1 MAASAPRPPKRGR
14 TARLDH
20 YVGPPAH
27 LLVGARISVFWP
39 DDDAFYK
46 VGRLGRCFG
55 WHRCVLYFRH
65 LGRSW
70 LTAPGGPSTAAPQWV
85 AVQADSVGKVY
96 CHQLYVCGH
105 ALGAPARKR
114 ATLRAHWMDVMASDP
129 RTDAAG
135 QGRILEALG
144 GAGEC
149 RVLYDD
155 DMTERLA
162 LPRERFRWLAPRA
175 RSAGATPALYVRA
188 PPARRAL
195 LDSLGASVRRDL
207 FRLWCCSPCGP
218 VCAPS
223 MGRDQRVCHGSVGWH
238 DAQPFSPAPPGASVL
253 RRVARRRRRWRA
265 LAPTTRR
272 LSRPR
277 CRPCRRKLRRQ
288 PAAPRSARA
297 CPSSGAPAAAGARAW
312 CSRTGRACTRCR
324 PRLHRNAGG

>member
-1 MAASAPRPPKRGR
+1 MTWGGFQGAGVRLGRHVLGNWTVQLESFSPAGCPGRRAQHGAPGVQAERAAALVAEVRSMAASAPRPPKRGR

-188 PPARRAL
+188 PPARAAPCWTRWAHL
-195 LDSLGASVRRDL
+195 SGGACSDCGGVAPADLSAPQAWGETKWCAMEARVDMTPGLSLPR
-207 FRLWCCSPCGP
+207 
-218 VCAPS
+218 
-223 MGRDQRVCHGSVGWH
+223 
-238 DAQPFSPAPPGASVL
+238 PPG
-253 RRVARRRRRWRA
+253 
-265 LAPTTRR
+265 
-272 LSRPR
+272 
-277 CRPCRRKLRRQ
+277 RQ
-288 PAAPRSARA
+288 
-297 CPSSGAPAAAGARAW
+297 C
-312 CSRTGRACTRCR
+312 
-324 PRLHRNAGG
+324 